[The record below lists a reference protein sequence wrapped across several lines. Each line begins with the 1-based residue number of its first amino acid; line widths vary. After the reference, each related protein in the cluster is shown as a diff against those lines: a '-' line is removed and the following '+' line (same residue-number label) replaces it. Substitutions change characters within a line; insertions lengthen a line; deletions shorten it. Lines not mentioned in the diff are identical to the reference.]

1 MGGLSLTRKEGEK
14 LFLSVHPDADLAG
27 LLRELTEHGITT
39 VVSVGDGHARIKI
52 EAPRGILVL
61 REELIEEGR

>member
-14 LFLSVHPDADLAG
+14 LFLSIHPDADAAD
-27 LLRELTEHGITT
+27 LLRELTEHGITLT

-61 REELIEEGR
+61 REELAN